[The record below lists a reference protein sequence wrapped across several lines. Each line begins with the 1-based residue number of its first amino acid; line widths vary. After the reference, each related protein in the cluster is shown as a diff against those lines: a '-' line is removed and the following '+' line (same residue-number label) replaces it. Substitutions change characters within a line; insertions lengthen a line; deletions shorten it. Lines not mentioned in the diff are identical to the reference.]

1 MQNYRY
7 YFNADSKI
15 TPLRNF
21 KRCFKAS
28 TGNCKIGALKLVGE
42 VKRKWQNF
50 ALVPCRTLFYKI
62 FYDLYK
68 VLQPY

>member
-42 VKRKWQNF
+42 VKGK
-50 ALVPCRTLFYKI
+50 
-62 FYDLYK
+62 
-68 VLQPY
+68 